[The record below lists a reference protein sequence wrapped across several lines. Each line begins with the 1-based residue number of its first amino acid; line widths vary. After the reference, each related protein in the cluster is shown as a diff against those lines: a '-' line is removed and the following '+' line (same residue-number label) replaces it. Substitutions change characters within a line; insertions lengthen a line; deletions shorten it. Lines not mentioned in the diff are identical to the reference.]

1 MTNDAKK
8 NETRRALNK
17 ACAVAFTRVI
27 ERLDDAEI
35 DFVANALISLEKDF
49 GALLG
54 MIRSVTSHPMMHD
67 RPKPKK
73 RIDA

>member
-17 ACAVAFTRVI
+17 ACAVAFMRVI
-27 ERLDDAEI
+27 ERLDDDEI
-35 DFVANALISLEKDF
+35 DFVANALISLERDF
-49 GALLG
+49 SSFLG
-54 MIRSVTSHPMMHD
+54 MIRSVTNHPMM
-67 RPKPKK
+67 RNKPAPKK